1 MFHSHLNLMENIQ
14 FDVDE
19 NSFECVECQGII
31 RVEVAQKKPRP
42 ITCVE
47 CGTVYNVAKNEK
59 GGLSVTV
66 ITRSEPD
73 VISQEEEE
81 LEEEYLE
88 DLDEEEEEY

>member
-1 MFHSHLNLMENIQ
+1 MYSLAPNLMENIQ
-14 FDVDE
+14 FDVDGK
-19 NSFECVECQGII
+19 SFECIECQGI
-31 RVEVAQKKPRP
+31 VHAEVVQNKPRP
-42 ITCVE
+42 ITCAE

-81 LEEEYLE
+81 LEEEYLDE
-88 DLDEEEEEY
+88 QEEEEEY